1 MTEERRPSEPPEPS
15 AVRPFRMPDVV
26 TRHLPQGLT
35 FHLVKM
41 PRLPVAAVALVLDAG
56 EAGMPAEE
64 AGWGLLA
71 GAALQGGT
79 RQRSGDALA
88 RALEGAGS
96 GVAVATG
103 WDAVHL
109 ELTALPERLP
119 LVLPLLLEMVR
130 EPTFPLDEVQRAR
143 QRRLA
148 TIRQR
153 AMDPGALADDTVAAE
168 IHPPDSPYGRP
179 LGGTEASITK
189 AEAADLMG
197 LVERRY
203 RPMGGTLVVAGDVEV
218 DEVLAMLEPLL
229 HGWEGTPLS
238 VEAPSH
244 SVPRTQETRVV
255 LVDRPGS
262 VQSELRLGHVGV
274 PRASPYHAS
283 LRVVN
288 ALLGGSFS
296 SRLNRNLREKNGFTY
311 GVRSRFSFRRGAGP
325 FVVRTAVGR
334 EVTAAAV
341 GEVLDEV
348 RGLRDHG
355 PTEVEVES
363 SRDFLAGVFPLQLQ
377 TVEDVAGR
385 IGSLAVHGLPPSAM
399 VEERDAI
406 RGVSMEAA
414 KEAAR
419 LHLKPEEMVVVVVG
433 DAAAV
438 KGPLEALSVG
448 PVEVV

>member
-1 MTEERRPSEPPEPS
+1 M
-15 AVRPFRMPDVV
+15 D

-41 PRLPVAAVALVLDAG
+41 PRLPVAAVSLVLDAG
-56 EAGMPAEE
+56 EAGMPGPE

-71 GAALQGGT
+71 GTALQGGT
-79 RQRSGDALA
+79 GQRSGDALA

-96 GVAVATG
+96 GVGVATG

-109 ELTALPERLP
+109 ELTVLPERLP
-119 LVLPLLLEMVR
+119 LVLPLLMEMVR
-130 EPTFPLDEVQRAR
+130 EPAFPQDEVKRAR
-143 QRRLA
+143 ERRLA

-153 AMDPGALADDTVAAE
+153 AMDPGALADDWAAAE
-168 IHPPDSPYGRP
+168 IHHSDSPYARP
-179 LGGTEASITK
+179 LGGTAESIAK
-189 AEAADLMG
+189 VEAADLVG

-203 RPMGGTLVVAGDVEV
+203 RPMGGTLVVAGDVEG

-229 HGWEGTPLS
+229 RGWEGGPLS
-238 VEAPSH
+238 VQAPSL
-244 SVPRTQETRVV
+244 SLPRSREARVV

-288 ALLGGSFS
+288 ALLGGTFS
-296 SRLNRNLREKNGFTY
+296 SRLNLNLREKNGFTY

-325 FVVRTAVGR
+325 FWVGTAVDR

-348 RGLRDHG
+348 RGLRDQG
-355 PTEVEVES
+355 PTELEVAS
-363 SRDFLAGVFPLQLQ
+363 SRDYLAGVFPLQLQ

-406 RGVSMEAA
+406 RGVSVEAA
-414 KEAAR
+414 GEAAR

-433 DAAAV
+433 DAAVVRA
-438 KGPLEALSVG
+438 PLEALGVG
-448 PVEVV
+448 PVEVR